1 MKKKNQENQFALE
14 LSSESKERVESDSQK
29 FENYIKGLNSTEL
42 KRLVESADTFID
54 KEVIEVLN
62 ASEDPDLRRLVLTKC
77 QNHPEI
83 GKRIEIFIE
92 RAIFDKDQSI
102 RNLALDMSL
111 SINLWI
117 KNLKSARTNFTQ
129 KMCFLA
135 LNDTDANIRSKAA
148 FYTLKLP
155 KDWKKESES
164 VVLAGFAKNPYL
176 SVKDRKEVA
185 ECLVNHNDFRVRYA
199 LSSNSSIKNP
209 LIISKLARDTSSPVR
224 AVLSL
229 NPDKGSDTENY
240 LAKDKNPLVL
250 YLLSISCSHQNSK
263 VLRKVIKRTRSYIQ
277 TKFLELNA
285 QKIFLLK
292 ELGKPSL
299 EAKARKK
306 LEKKLSAV
314 NSILEDEAKLVEL
327 DIDKSDS
334 TFFSEEADLDFHHWN
349 ALHLMGLENQHLND
363 SSISISQ
370 IIWKCS
376 IKNSG
381 IKEIKFWQYI
391 DRILCK
397 PFLLNTFGDNPEI
410 DFLTQMTKEE
420 YGRS

>member
-1 MKKKNQENQFALE
+1 M
-14 LSSESKERVESDSQK
+14 
-29 FENYIKGLNSTEL
+29 
-42 KRLVESADTFID
+42 
-54 KEVIEVLN
+54 
-62 ASEDPDLRRLVLTKC
+62 
-77 QNHPEI
+77 
-83 GKRIEIFIE
+83 
-92 RAIFDKDQSI
+92 
-102 RNLALDMSL
+102 
-111 SINLWI
+111 
-117 KNLKSARTNFTQ
+117 
-129 KMCFLA
+129 
-135 LNDTDANIRSKAA
+135 
-148 FYTLKLP
+148 
-155 KDWKKESES
+155 
-164 VVLAGFAKNPYL
+164 
-176 SVKDRKEVA
+176 
-185 ECLVNHNDFRVRYA
+185 
-199 LSSNSSIKNP
+199 
-209 LIISKLARDTSSPVR
+209 
-224 AVLSL
+224 
-229 NPDKGSDTENY
+229 
-240 LAKDKNPLVL
+240 
-250 YLLSISCSHQNSK
+250 
-263 VLRKVIKRTRSYIQ
+263 KVIKRTRSYIQ